1 MLKKNKSTSAP
12 LGIAF
17 LFLTLTSVP
26 VSLRAVGFDVAL
38 NRGSVAGAWG
48 QVAGIFV
55 SGYQPVSAME
65 WAALSLLDRQEL
77 NEAESVPAD
86 QPCLATACEPE
97 SQDQLEPDP
106 VAFDSVD
113 AGSGLAQ
120 AETLSAAK
128 QHRKCPKQSSRPASA
143 PKRVE
148 LAVVRDKLLP
158 RSLLQIET
166 HNPADMIKLASFSQ
180 DWILKDVEQQIS
192 QYKFDMIKARAA
204 LRIMPER
211 IKLMFNPDS
220 GSRPEVELQR
230 VRQLR
235 QRVENERKLRCLF
248 APEAQ
253 PVTLD
258 TGEL

>member
-1 MLKKNKSTSAP
+1 MLKKNKTTSAP

-26 VSLRAVGFDVAL
+26 VSLRVVGFDVSL

-65 WAALSLLDRQEL
+65 WVALSLLDTKEL
-77 NEAESVPAD
+77 NGVESAPAD

-106 VAFDSVD
+106 VASDS
-113 AGSGLAQ
+113 AEPESGLAR
-120 AETLSAAK
+120 AETISEAK
-128 QHRKCPKQSSRPASA
+128 QHRRCPKQLSRPASA
-143 PKRVE
+143 AKRVE

-166 HNPADMIKLASFSQ
+166 HNPAHMIKLASYSQ

-204 LRIMPER
+204 LRVVPNR
-211 IKLMFNPDS
+211 INLIFNPDS

-230 VRQLR
+230 VRLLR
-235 QRVENERKLRCLF
+235 QRVENERRLRCLP

-258 TGEL
+258 TG